1 MERKQNM
8 IARIW
13 HGMTP
18 AEKADE
24 YFEFLKKTGVT
35 DYQSVA
41 GNRGVTILRR
51 IEGDRAHFLLLTLW
65 DSMEAIR
72 AFAGPDVDKAK
83 YYPEDGRFLLEFEEQ
98 VVHYTVLL
106 DETTGR

>member
-1 MERKQNM
+1 MM
-8 IARIW
+8 ARIW
-13 HGMTP
+13 HGVTP

-35 DYQSVA
+35 DYQSVE

-72 AFAGPDVDKAK
+72 EFAGSDVDKAK
-83 YYPEDGRFLLEFEEQ
+83 YYPEDERFLLEFEEQ
-98 VVHYTVLL
+98 VVHYAVLL
-106 DETTGR
+106 DENTGR